1 MDSMMD
7 AIKSHN
13 PIKIQQ
19 LFENE
24 HIVLQSI
31 PMTSYCDDQAAGNHN
46 SVSRCC
52 DCQQPDHLVLKS
64 VIVCRTHCN
73 MTSLEYFVGQY
84 AQCQEGD

>member
-19 LFENE
+19 IFENE

-31 PMTSYCDDQAAGNHN
+31 PMTS
-46 SVSRCC
+46 
-52 DCQQPDHLVLKS
+52 
-64 VIVCRTHCN
+64 
-73 MTSLEYFVGQY
+73 
-84 AQCQEGD
+84 